1 MKKNLTDSRYKM
13 FKPKSIIKLLKHQR
27 AFVVSRIKHAILV
40 AGFGSGKT
48 EAAVTKAVYILT
60 STHKKLNVG
69 YYLPNYPLI
78 NDIAVPRFQ
87 DFFEKHNIQYKYNSS
102 EKVFKTKYG
111 KILLRNM
118 TKPETIV
125 GYETFY
131 AIVDEIDIL
140 PKSKAKAVFNKIIAR
155 NRQVDPKG
163 RNNSIDLVS
172 TPEGFNFLYNFA
184 VKEWSTEK
192 LLIKAKTSD
201 NPFLPPDYIDTLAA
215 QYTLEELTA
224 YINGEFCN
232 LTSGTVYKGFKR
244 DVHNTTREALPREN
258 LYIGM
263 DFNVQDMS
271 AVVYV
276 IDSGSMFAVDEFT
289 GVYDT
294 KEMSR
299 QIRERYPDNEIEIN
313 PDASCKNRRSAGV
326 SDYDILMEDQW
337 NFNINIKRKNPEIL
351 NRVRSVNKS
360 FEDGKLFVNLAKCPN
375 FTDALEQQPYKKGL
389 PDKTLGIDGV
399 LDAGGYAVVEQIYT
413 SGLD

>member
-1 MKKNLTDSRYKM
+1 M

-27 AFVVSRIKHAILV
+27 VFVVSRIKHTILV

-48 EAAVTKAVYILT
+48 EAAVTKAVYVLT

-87 DFFEKHNIQYKYNSS
+87 EFFEKHNIHYKYNSS
-102 EKVFKTKYG
+102 EKVFKTKFG

-131 AIVDEIDIL
+131 AIIDEIDIL

-155 NRQVDPKG
+155 NRQIDPKG

-172 TPEGFNFLYNFA
+172 TPEGFNFLYNFS
-184 VKEWSTEK
+184 VKEATDEK

-201 NPFLPPDYIDTLAA
+201 NPFLPDDYISTLAA
-215 QYTLEELTA
+215 QYTEEELTA

-232 LTSGTVYKGFKR
+232 LTSGSVYKSFKR
-244 DVHNTTREALPREN
+244 EKHGTTREILPKEH

-263 DFNVQDMS
+263 DFNIQNMHAIVH
-271 AVVYV
+271 V
-276 IDSGSMFAVDEFT
+276 IDGGALYAVDEICKR
-289 GVYDT
+289 YDT
-294 KEMSR
+294 LDLANT
-299 QIRERYPDNEIEIN
+299 IREMYPNNPIEIN
-313 PDASCKNRRSAGV
+313 PDASCRNRNSSGL
-326 SDYDILMEDQW
+326 SDYDLLIDDKYD
-337 NFNINIKRKNPEIL
+337 FHVNIKRKNPEIL
-351 NRVRSVNKS
+351 NRVRGLNKA
-360 FEDGKLFVNLAKCPN
+360 FENGKYFVNLEKCPN
-375 FTDALEQQPYKKGL
+375 YADALEQQAYKNGI
-389 PDKTLGIDGV
+389 PDKASGLDHI
-399 LDAGGYAVVEQIYT
+399 LDAGGYAVIEQIYN

>member
-1 MKKNLTDSRYKM
+1 MELS
-13 FKPKSIIKLLKHQR
+13 LLAHQEDFLFSDAKHT
-27 AFVVSRIKHAILV
+27 ILV

-48 EAAVTKAVYILT
+48 EGAVTKAVVKLMTT
-60 STHKKLNVG
+60 SPKLNVG

-87 DFFEKHNIQYKYNSS
+87 QFFDDHKIKYKYN
-102 EKVFKTKYG
+102 EAKKVFATKYG

-131 AIVDEIDIL
+131 SIIDEIDIL
-140 PKSKAKAVFNKIIAR
+140 PRDKAKKVFNKIIAR
-155 NRQVDPKG
+155 NRQVCLKG
-163 RNNSIDLVS
+163 GKNAIDLVS

-184 VKEWSTEK
+184 VKEWSAEK

-244 DVHNTTREALPREN
+244 DIHNTTREVLPREN

-276 IDSGSMFAVDEFT
+276 IDSGAMFAVDEFT

-299 QIRERYPDNEIEIN
+299 QIRERYLDNEIEIN

-326 SDYDILMEDQW
+326 SDYDVLIEDGW
-337 NFNINIKRKNPEIL
+337 NFNVNIKRKNPEIL
-351 NRVRSVNKS
+351 NRVRAVNKS

-399 LDAGGYAVVEQIYT
+399 LDAGGYAIVEQIYT
-413 SGLD
+413 SGLE

>member
-1 MKKNLTDSRYKM
+1 MNTSLTDLTYKM

-27 AFVVSRIKHAILV
+27 AFVVSRIKHTILV

-87 DFFEKHNIQYKYNSS
+87 EFFEKHNIQYKYNST
-102 EKVFKTKYG
+102 EKVFYTKYG

-131 AIVDEIDIL
+131 AIIDEIDIL

-155 NRQVDPKG
+155 NRQIDPKG

-184 VKEWSTEK
+184 VKEWTTEK
-192 LLIKAKTSD
+192 LLIKAKTFD
-201 NPFLPPDYIDTLAA
+201 NPFLPPDYIDTLSA

-232 LTSGTVYKGFKR
+232 LTSGSVYKSYDR
-244 DVHNTTREALPREN
+244 DKHNTDREVLPGEP
-258 LYIGM
+258 LYIGF
-263 DFNVQDMS
+263 DFNIQNMHAIVHI
-271 AVVYV
+271 
-276 IDSGSMFAVDEFT
+276 IDGGKMLAVDEFCKL
-289 GVYDT
+289 YDT
-294 KEMSR
+294 LDLCRAIK
-299 QIRERYPDNEIEIN
+299 ERYPNNPIEIN
-313 PDASCKNRRSAGV
+313 PDASCKNRNSSGL
-326 SDYDILMEDQW
+326 SDYDILIDDKYSFHV
-337 NFNINIKRKNPEIL
+337 NVRRKNPEIL
-351 NRVRSVNKS
+351 NRVRGVNKS
-360 FEDGKLFVNLAKCPN
+360 FEDGKYFVNLAKCPN
-375 FTDALEQQPYKKGL
+375 YSDALSQQSYKNGL
-389 PDKTLGIDGV
+389 PDKTSGLDHI
-399 LDAGGYAVVEQIYT
+399 LDAGGYAVVEQIYR